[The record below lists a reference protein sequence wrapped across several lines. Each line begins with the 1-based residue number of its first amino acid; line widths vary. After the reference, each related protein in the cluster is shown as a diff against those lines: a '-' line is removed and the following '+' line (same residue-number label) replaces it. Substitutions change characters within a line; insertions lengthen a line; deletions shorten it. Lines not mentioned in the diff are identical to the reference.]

1 MWAIAIGAVLA
12 VVAVVVVLLPF
23 VRARRDA
30 DPLAPFDAEGV
41 RVQREGLY
49 RALETLRLERELGQV
64 DDEEFERQMREYR
77 RTAALL
83 VREQERLL
91 GEASTPDDLG
101 SSYEELEREVQEAR
115 ARLQRMEDEAP

>member
-1 MWAIAIGAVLA
+1 MWALAIGAVLA
-12 VVAVVVVLLPF
+12 VAAVVVVLLPF

-30 DPLAPFDAEGV
+30 GPLAPSEAEGV

-64 DDEEFERQMREYR
+64 DDQEFERQMTDYR

-91 GEASTPDDLG
+91 GDAADADQDGASLEA
-101 SSYEELEREVQEAR
+101 LEREVREAR
-115 ARLQRMEDEAP
+115 ARLQRLEDEAP

>member
-1 MWAIAIGAVLA
+1 MWALVIGAALA

-23 VRARRDA
+23 IRARRDA
-30 DPLAPFDAEGV
+30 DPFTPFDAEGV

-49 RALETLRLERELGQV
+49 RALETLRLERELEQV
-64 DDEEFERQMREYR
+64 DEEEFERQMGDYR

-91 GEASTPDDLG
+91 GEAAAPD
-101 SSYEELEREVQEAR
+101 EALEREVAEAR

>member
-1 MWAIAIGAVLA
+1 MWAIVIGAVLA
-12 VVAVVVVLLPF
+12 VAAVVVVLLPF

-30 DPLAPFDAEGV
+30 EPALPFDAEGV
-41 RVQREGLY
+41 RVQREALY

-64 DDEEFERQMREYR
+64 DGEEFERQMREYR

-91 GEASTPDDLG
+91 GEAVASGEAATPDDQ
-101 SSYEELEREVQEAR
+101 LEREVQEAR
-115 ARLQRMEDEAP
+115 AHLQRMEDEAP

>member
-12 VVAVVVVLLPF
+12 IAAVVVVLLPF

-30 DPLAPFDAEGV
+30 EPALPFDAEGV
-41 RVQREGLY
+41 RVQREALY

-91 GEASTPDDLG
+91 GEAVASGEAATPNDQ
-101 SSYEELEREVQEAR
+101 LEREVQEAR
-115 ARLQRMEDEAP
+115 AHLQRMEDEAP